1 MHIDMST
8 LSPIQAYALMT
19 QTVIPRPVAW
29 VLTEN
34 EDKSHNLAP
43 FSYFNGLASDP
54 PMIMLSIGLAPD
66 GSIKDTRVN
75 IETRKEFIVHI
86 AHREMAEPMT
96 KSSATMPR
104 NESEVDMLGLELA
117 DMPGSN
123 LPRLADCR
131 IAYACELDSIHMI
144 KEQAIVY
151 ATLKHLYVD
160 DAATGT
166 DAKGRMNVNA
176 VDVDPIGFTES
187 GMPVGIQLIG
197 PPRGEA
203 VVLQVG
209 LAIERVLSLGAEPID
224 PNITT

>member
-29 VLTEN
+29 VLSEN

-75 IETRKEFIVHI
+75 IEARKEFIVHI

-117 DMPGSN
+117 EMPGTS

-144 KEQAIVY
+144 KEQAIVF
-151 ATLKHLYVD
+151 ATLKHFYVD
-160 DAATGT
+160 DAATGK
-166 DAKGRMNVNA
+166 DAKGRMCVNA
-176 VDVDPIGFTES
+176 VDVDPIGRLGGGEYFGAGE
-187 GMPVGIQLIG
+187 LIY
-197 PPRGEA
+197 
-203 VVLQVG
+203 V
-209 LAIERVLSLGAEPID
+209 ERPA
-224 PNITT
+224 